1 MSCGCLAANAS
12 DHSPPAG
19 GPGVAPGRCSI
30 LARTANKEV
39 GDVLWVPGG
48 ER

>member
-1 MSCGCLAANAS
+1 MGARREALR
-12 DHSPPAG
+12 PPRAR
-19 GPGVAPGRCSI
+19 PGVRGLPPGQHSI